1 MTYQWQK
8 FYNAAVLETDWTKME
23 DRVGAAEF
31 ALRERQAELSRD
43 HGGTPEEMQA
53 IIDALIR
60 LDVLRQD
67 AASWSRRGDGA
78 AQGDSEQ
85 RGSRATNLM

>member
-43 HGGTPEEMQA
+43 HRGTPEEMQA